1 MQWRSRHLRALLLL
15 LPSLAGWAGWASH
28 ASGQTTPP
36 VPAPQARGEKAE
48 EKTPATQFSGEEVSV
63 GYVLVPVIV
72 RSSSGGYANRL
83 EKKDFRLLVDG
94 RPAPIESFEKRAEA
108 PTSIL
113 FLQDVSGSMANGG
126 KLDEGR
132 RTIRYFLDHALPG
145 DEFSVATFAGG
156 RFDVNVPF
164 TNDVGVLRAAVD
176 RFEAYGTTALNDA
189 VAWMPKAGAAGKN
202 PKRFAILVTDG
213 VDNASTISPAEAR
226 EIVRRAELPVY
237 VLGLEAGNPFE
248 LGTDGEKIYRYAD
261 VLNLLA
267 RETGGRYYPLSTPDD
282 LGKALAAIVED
293 LRHEY
298 VLGFATGGGQSRYR
312 DLKVEVTGRNRSVL
326 FRRGYKGPPPNPTR
340 GG

>member
-1 MQWRSRHLRALLLL
+1 MHWRTQPFVLLLL
-15 LPSLAGWAGWASH
+15 LLFLAG
-28 ASGQTTPP
+28 
-36 VPAPQARGEKAE
+36 PAPHTVAANPSVPEVP
-48 EKTPATQFSGEEVSV
+48 PATQFSGEEVSV

-72 RSSSGGYANRL
+72 RSSLGGYANRL

-94 RPAPIESFEKRAEA
+94 APASIESFEKRAEA
-108 PTSIL
+108 PASIL
-113 FLQDVSGSMANGG
+113 FLQDLSGSMATGG
-126 KLDEGR
+126 KLEESR
-132 RTIRYFLDHALPG
+132 RAVRYFFDHSLPG

-156 RFDVNVPF
+156 RFAVTVPF
-164 TNDVGVLRAAVD
+164 TAKLDALRTAVD
-176 RFEAYGTTALNDA
+176 AFRAYGTTALNDA
-189 VAWMPKAGAAGKN
+189 VAWMPEAGAAGKN
-202 PKRFAILVTDG
+202 PKRFAILITDG
-213 VDNASTISPAEAR
+213 VDNASTISPTEAR
-226 EIVRRAELPVY
+226 EIVRRANLPVY

-248 LGTDGEKIYRYAD
+248 IGQDGKKIYRYAD

-267 RETGGRYYPLSTPDD
+267 HETGGRYYPLSTPDD

-326 FRRGYKGPPPNPTR
+326 FRRGYKGPPPNTR

>member
-1 MQWRSRHLRALLLL
+1 MQWRSRPLSALLLL
-15 LPSLAGWAGWASH
+15 LLFQAGVASRP
-28 ASGQTTPP
+28 ASGLP
-36 VPAPQARGEKAE
+36 VPPAQRGEPA
-48 EKTPATQFSGEEVSV
+48 PATQFSGEEVAV

-94 RPAPIESFEKRAEA
+94 ARAPIESFEKRAEA

-113 FLQDVSGSMANGG
+113 FLQDLSGSMANGG
-126 KLDEGR
+126 KLEESR
-132 RTIRYFLDHALPG
+132 RTVRYFLDHALPG
-145 DEFSVATFAGG
+145 DEFSLATFAGG
-156 RFDVNVPF
+156 KFSVTVPF
-164 TNDVGVLRAAVD
+164 TTNFDTLRAAVD
-176 RFEAYGTTALNDA
+176 GYRAYGTTALNDA
-189 VAWMPKAGAAGKN
+189 VAWMPAAGAAGKN

-248 LGTDGEKIYRYAD
+248 LGTDGKKIYRYAD

-267 RETGGRYYPLSTPDD
+267 RETGGRYYPLSTPAD

-298 VLGFATGGGQSRYR
+298 VLGFATGGGQSRFR
-312 DLKVEVTGRNRSVL
+312 DLKVEVAGRNRSVL
-326 FRRGYKGPPPNPTR
+326 FRRGYKGPPPNSTR

>member
-1 MQWRSRHLRALLLL
+1 VAAN
-15 LPSLAGWAGWASH
+15 PS
-28 ASGQTTPP
+28 
-36 VPAPQARGEKAE
+36 VPEVP
-48 EKTPATQFSGEEVSV
+48 PATQFSGEEVSV

-72 RSSSGGYANRL
+72 RSSLGGYANRL

-94 RPAPIESFEKRAEA
+94 APASIESFEKRAEA
-108 PTSIL
+108 PASIL
-113 FLQDVSGSMANGG
+113 FLQDLSGSMATGG
-126 KLDEGR
+126 KLEESR
-132 RTIRYFLDHALPG
+132 RAVRYFFDHALPG

-156 RFDVNVPF
+156 KFAVTVPF
-164 TNDVGVLRAAVD
+164 TGKLDALRTAVD
-176 RFEAYGTTALNDA
+176 AFRAYGTTALNDA
-189 VAWMPKAGAAGKN
+189 VAWMPEAGAAGKN
-202 PKRFAILVTDG
+202 PKRFAILITDG
-213 VDNASTISPAEAR
+213 VDNASTISPTEAR

-248 LGTDGEKIYRYAD
+248 IGQDGKKIYRYAD

-267 RETGGRYYPLSTPDD
+267 HETGGRYYPLSTPDD

-312 DLKVEVTGRNRSVL
+312 DLKVEVAGRNRSVL
-326 FRRGYKGPPPNPTR
+326 FRRGYKGPPPNTR